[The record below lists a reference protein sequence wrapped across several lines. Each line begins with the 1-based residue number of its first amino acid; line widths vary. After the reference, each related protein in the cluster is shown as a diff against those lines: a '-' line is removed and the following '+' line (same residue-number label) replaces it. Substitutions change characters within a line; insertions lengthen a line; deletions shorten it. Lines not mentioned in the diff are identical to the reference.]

1 MEQVHSRKKAE
12 SELFGEHL
20 RFLRTSKTEM
30 SQLQIAKELN
40 LDRSTYTKYELGVVQ
55 PDIFILKK
63 LAKLFGISVDAL
75 IGFES
80 NKYIQ

>member
-1 MEQVHSRKKAE
+1 M
-12 SELFGEHL
+12 

-63 LAKLFGISVDAL
+63 LAKIFGISVDAL